1 MMNKRISGSRIMCAA
16 AAAVL
21 ALSMAGCGKHEIQ
34 LNTRPVTSPYPEA
47 VDADTELESLAD
59 SESEE
64 SAAET
69 TAETEQTKKKKKKT
83 TTTEAETTEETTTT
97 TEPEPE
103 IPDVRRE
110 QPYLGAADGDDF
122 SDACFIGASQTVGL
136 SLFGGKVAPD
146 FYAYAGLNVKTV
158 FTKRFLTEDGR
169 TAAVSD
175 SDGVDEDGLYTVMDM
190 MDKKSYGR
198 IYILFGI
205 NEMGGWIDYSQFYD
219 GYTDLIRQ
227 IKAAQPGA
235 VIYVES
241 VLPVSKY
248 ALNTNH
254 KFTNENID
262 DFNRSYV
269 RPIANDTG
277 SVYVNINPMFK
288 CENGMLAKDASS
300 DGIHM
305 SAAYC
310 KEWMDM
316 LAFYAPPG
324 GPVRPMPED
333 YSPQPQ
339 TPSTPSEPA
348 QPGELPPEVIPPD
361 LPDVVIPDIP
371 EETTAP
377 PKETPEY

>member
-146 FYAYAGLNVKTV
+146 FYAYAGLNVKMV

-248 ALNTNH
+248 ALNTNQPELCETYRKRH
-254 KFTNENID
+254 RERLCKYQSDVQVRERYARKGRFLRRDT
-262 DFNRSYV
+262 YV
-269 RPIANDTG
+269 RGILQGMDG
-277 SVYVNINPMFK
+277 YVSVLRAPRRACAPHAGGLQPPATDPVNSVGA
-288 CENGMLAKDASS
+288 CTAGR
-300 DGIHM
+300 
-305 SAAYC
+305 AA
-310 KEWMDM
+310 
-316 LAFYAPPG
+316 A
-324 GPVRPMPED
+324 
-333 YSPQPQ
+333 
-339 TPSTPSEPA
+339 
-348 QPGELPPEVIPPD
+348 
-361 LPDVVIPDIP
+361 
-371 EETTAP
+371 
-377 PKETPEY
+377 